1 MNSARRPS
9 QLLVSRGMTAV
20 ELLAAASL
28 AAMLLVSVLGVLTTL
43 SAQSRELLRKTAT
56 APWQQRV
63 ADQLRRDLDNARQ
76 LSSSRNRLALSGY
89 VGGSGPLR
97 EPNLRAADVTYFV
110 TSTSDATYLVREER
124 ARDALSNTTVSR
136 QLVAGG
142 IFKLQFV
149 GPGVTPEGEYSGVV
163 PRAGRIWLFADSG
176 ESPQVEVLWC
186 R

>member
-1 MNSARRPS
+1 
-9 QLLVSRGMTAV
+9 MTAV

-43 SAQSRELLRKTAT
+43 NAQSRELLQKTAT

-76 LSSSRNRLALSGY
+76 VAGSRHRLVLSGY
-89 VGGSGPLR
+89 VGGGGPLD
-97 EPNLRAADVTYFV
+97 EPCLRAADVTYVV
-110 TSTSDATYLVREER
+110 TASSDLPYLIREER
-124 ARDALSNTTVSR
+124 SMDVLSNAVVSR

-142 IFKLQFV
+142 ISRLQFV
-149 GPGVTPEGEYSGVV
+149 GPGVTPEGEYSSAV
-163 PRAGRIWLFADSG
+163 PRAGRIWLFTSG
-176 ESPQVEVLWC
+176 NESPQVEVLWC